1 MLSEIINHGAF
12 FSFKKGIRF
21 QKLLTINYAPEWI
34 ENAMIYSHII
44 DRMEKQLVNMKYD
57 SKKPIIADEETKTY
71 EIIYPAD
78 YEGKLTNSFRFK
90 I

>member
-1 MLSEIINHGAF
+1 
-12 FSFKKGIRF
+12 
-21 QKLLTINYAPEWI
+21 
-34 ENAMIYSHII
+34 MIYSHII